1 MMLPPSP
8 MIGEQYI
15 KDVKKKKPAKQSS
28 RSRSKKL
35 DKSSTSESFAKKP
48 TVSNVGGGSKSMI
61 TDDQLNQ
68 MSQAELKKLIKKQQ

>member
-8 MIGEQYI
+8 VIGAQYV

-48 TVSNVGGGSKSMI
+48 AIVGGGSKSMI